1 MYGLYSSRVYCVS
14 EVQQFF
20 SVLHSRLGDL
30 DVMRSLVND
39 AHCDPNVKNKDG
51 ETPIHWACR

>member
-1 MYGLYSSRVYCVS
+1 MYRLYSSRVYCVS

-20 SVLHSRLGDL
+20 SVLHSRQGHL
-30 DVMRSLVND
+30 DVVRCLVND

-51 ETPIHWACR
+51 ETPLHLACR